1 MLRAITAALVVIFT
15 SGSAYALEEIPG
27 KAEFSGLLG
36 KEQSEMA
43 AGLMFKSIDG
53 AMYLQI
59 NPRFDFRTGP
69 FGFGIQVP
77 LNLRVHPWD
86 DEGKKKYGKQ
96 LVRGEDWDEVGDY
109 LKLLRYI
116 QYGEKRDFIYA
127 RLGELSGKLGH
138 GTIVRGYSNTI
149 DINTHRVGF
158 AFDLNTDLGGF
169 ESMFSDLVSIMGGGI
184 DSQLIA
190 ARGFVKPVGF
200 WAPESALNIFSLGLS
215 VATDLNAPFSVDAD
229 GDEEVDVDA
238 EGEIAVAETKGVT
251 IIGLDIEAEV
261 LNNDIIEMI
270 PYIDLNFVS
279 GAGYGLHIG
288 LDTKFKLPI
297 GIDFQI
303 PILLEYRHF
312 ASNYIPMYFDT
323 FYEIERFSLAG
334 QSVMPKG
341 RYLLSEDSPL
351 NDGEGING
359 VYGEL
364 GFDFMGLVTVAGKYE
379 HYSKTDAEKA
389 AEEAG
394 LAAAEAD
401 PGTEFTPI
409 GKGTFTLLL
418 LVPALDVLQFEA
430 YYRRTNITGADDIF
444 KFDDRSMAVAQ
455 AKYQMYPFVYL
466 VAQASRRW
474 VFEEATVRADG
485 TREAAGY
492 QATDDWGVGV
502 EFAYQF

>member
-1 MLRAITAALVVIFT
+1 MLRAISAALFILFT
-15 SGSAYALEEIPG
+15 TSSAYALEDIPG

-43 AGLMFKSIDG
+43 AGMMVKNIDG
-53 AMYLQI
+53 AVYLQI

-69 FGFGIQVP
+69 VGFGIQVP
-77 LNLRVHPWD
+77 LNLRLHPWD
-86 DEGKKKYGKQ
+86 EAGEAKYGKQ
-96 LVRGEDWDEVGDY
+96 LVRGEDWDEIGDY
-109 LKLLRYI
+109 FKMIRYV

-149 DINTHRVGF
+149 DINSHRVGF

-169 ESMFSDLVSIMGGGI
+169 ESMFSDLVSIFGGGI

-190 ARGFVKPVGF
+190 TRAYVKPVGF
-200 WAPESALNIFSLGLS
+200 FAPDSALNIFSMGLS

-229 GDEEVDVDA
+229 NNGEVDVDA
-238 EGEIAVAETKGVT
+238 EGEIAVDETKGVT
-251 IIGLDIEAEV
+251 IIGVDVEAEV
-261 LNNDIIEMI
+261 LNNDIIEMV
-270 PYIDLNFVS
+270 PYIDLNFIS
-279 GAGYGLHIG
+279 GAGYGLHVG

-303 PILLEYRHF
+303 PVLLEYRHF

-334 QSVMPKG
+334 QSAMPKG
-341 RYLLSEDSPL
+341 RYLLGDDSPL

-364 GFDFMGLVTVAGKYE
+364 GFDFLGLVTVAGKYE
-379 HYSKTDAEKA
+379 HYSKTDAEVQE
-389 AEEAG
+389 EEAAQ
-394 LAAAEAD
+394 AAAELD
-401 PGTEFTPI
+401 GTEFTPI

-455 AKYQMYPFVYL
+455 AKYQLYPFVYL

-474 VFEEATVRADG
+474 VFEEASVDEDNVR
-485 TREAAGY
+485 TAAGY
-492 QATDDWGVGV
+492 KATDDWGLGV